1 MKSNALS
8 RLEISK
14 EEFRKLGYLLVDQIS
29 EFIDSIDK
37 RPVTTGESP
46 EEITKVIGTAPLP
59 EHGASPED
67 ILKRASELLFNHSL
81 LNGHPK
87 FYGYITSSAAPVG
100 ALADMLAAAVN
111 PNVGANIL
119 SPSATGIENQ
129 TISWLAELIGL
140 PSSYGGILVSG
151 GNMANLTAF
160 LAAIAAK
167 APGNLKSDGLA
178 GIREKMV
185 FYCSKATH
193 AWIEKAAILFGL
205 GTGSIRWIDTIN
217 GNRMDLVSLSD
228 TIISDVS
235 NGLRPFMVIGNAGDV
250 STGAIDDLDAIAV
263 ICRKHDLWFHVDG
276 AYGLPA
282 SVVPELK
289 DQFKGITEADSV
301 AIDPHKWLYVPLE
314 AGCTLVKDPDSLKRA
329 FSTHPVY
336 YNFHEEDPLIHNYY
350 EYGLQNS
357 RGFRALK
364 VWCTLQQTGRSGY
377 VDLIRENIRLSEMLF
392 EYADD
397 HPEIETF
404 THSLSIV
411 TFRYKPADHDYSGD
425 KLNEL
430 NEKLLNAL
438 QEGGE
443 LFLSNAVLDGKYCL
457 RTCIVN
463 FRTGE
468 EDIKETIDII
478 AREGR
483 KIHSVW
489 RQEAIA
495 EKIAEAGS

>member
-1 MKSNALS
+1 MKSDALS
-8 RLEISK
+8 PVEISK
-14 EEFRKLGYLLVDQIS
+14 EDFRKLGYQLVDQIS
-29 EFIDSIDK
+29 EFIDTIDK

-46 EEITKVIGTAPLP
+46 EEITKVIGTEPLP
-59 EHGASPED
+59 EHGSSPED
-67 ILKRASELLFNHSL
+67 IIKRASELLFNHSL

-119 SPSATGIENQ
+119 SPAATEIENQ

-160 LAAIAAK
+160 FAATVDK
-167 APGNLKSDGLA
+167 APETLKTEGIAGNRK
-178 GIREKMV
+178 KMV
-185 FYCSKATH
+185 FYCSRATH

-205 GTGSIRWIDTIN
+205 GTGSIRWIDTTD

-228 TIISDVS
+228 TIISDTS
-235 NGLRPFMVIGNAGDV
+235 NGLHPFMVIGNAGDV
-250 STGAIDDLDAIAV
+250 STGAIDDLDAIAL

-282 SVVPELK
+282 SVVPEIK
-289 DQFKGITEADSV
+289 EQFKGITEADSV

-364 VWCTLQQTGRSGY
+364 VWCTLQQAGRRGY
-377 VDLIRENIRLSEMLF
+377 
-392 EYADD
+392 
-397 HPEIETF
+397 
-404 THSLSIV
+404 
-411 TFRYKPADHDYSGD
+411 
-425 KLNEL
+425 
-430 NEKLLNAL
+430 
-438 QEGGE
+438 
-443 LFLSNAVLDGKYCL
+443 
-457 RTCIVN
+457 
-463 FRTGE
+463 
-468 EDIKETIDII
+468 ED
-478 AREGR
+478 R
-483 KIHSVW
+483 
-489 RQEAIA
+489 
-495 EKIAEAGS
+495 